1 MYHPEASLYSSD
13 SDDLEFLEIMN
24 NSDKTVDLTGIYFG
38 GTGFVYQF
46 PANSAISPNKSLY
59 LASNSGVFRLAYG
72 FVPYGQFTRHL
83 SNKSE
88 NLTLLDGFGNVID
101 NVNYCD
107 SAPLSGAD
115 GNGYYLKLSDIN
127 LDNSLASNWEAL
139 KEVITQEPYVSV
151 STDKLFLRCQ
161 EGSRCTF
168 NVASNIDWTISGSDA
183 WLTIS
188 KASGFGNETIIVTA
202 EKNPTANI
210 RNATITI
217 KATGLYDMTVIV
229 TQIGSP
235 TGIIDSG
242 SDRIQIYPNPS
253 STTLFIE
260 GLIPDTQA
268 TIYDL
273 QGNLVLKKQLLKD
286 NLDISTLASGV
297 YVIKL
302 ETKTGSITRKIVKY

>member
-1 MYHPEASLYSSD
+1 M
-13 SDDLEFLEIMN
+13 F
-24 NSDKTVDLTGIYFG
+24 
-38 GTGFVYQF
+38 
-46 PANSAISPNKSLY
+46 ISFRQIPQSVRINHY
-59 LASNSGVFRLAYG
+59 IWQVIPVFSRLAYG

-127 LDNSLASNWEAL
+127 LDNSLASNWQAS

-202 EKNPTANI
+202 EKNP
-210 RNATITI
+210 
-217 KATGLYDMTVIV
+217 
-229 TQIGSP
+229 
-235 TGIIDSG
+235 DSTHQNCHYYHQ
-242 SDRIQIYPNPS
+242 SNR
-253 STTLFIE
+253 
-260 GLIPDTQA
+260 
-268 TIYDL
+268 
-273 QGNLVLKKQLLKD
+273 V
-286 NLDISTLASGV
+286 V
-297 YVIKL
+297 
-302 ETKTGSITRKIVKY
+302 